1 MASLFCLNLHK
12 ITNMLVDK
20 EKYSRPHAIVL
31 LVIISIG
38 IVLRFVGFSDC
49 PFTHDELSAIRRLQF
64 DSFFDMIRNGVM
76 LFEGHPAGVQS
87 FLWFWSKIFGT
98 SEVAIRLP
106 FVLMGICCIPLM
118 YLVTKIWFNRTAGI
132 FAASIIAVSQY
143 TIYYSILARPYIFGL
158 FFVLL
163 ALVFWSKMICQKVY
177 SWKNVILFGIFA
189 SCCAYTHQFS
199 MMVAALI
206 GVTGL
211 FFQSRKSISRYLLA
225 AFIAIVLYVPHI
237 PITIYQL
244 TELKG
249 VGGWLGAPNFMFVV
263 QYFRYLT
270 HFSFIVM
277 ILVVLCIIVSGEY
290 TREHFA
296 LVYRKIITAFLL
308 FVIPFA
314 VGYWY
319 SVLVD
324 PVLQQ
329 SCLLFSF
336 PFFILMVCSLVGE
349 KLNPLKLISVTLYC
363 CAMVLSLIFVREHY
377 TMINKSIYSAAI
389 KTAIDCNKK
398 YGEENVCD
406 LFNIQ
411 YMNYYESKYGY
422 NVKNRYTGYDPSAL
436 CKQLENEKAE
446 YLVAV
451 YLDDYEMYVV
461 KRYYPYVID
470 YSEYIGAEIYVMSK
484 TEQAECSMPKPVFD
498 CTYDLLD
505 YNVDDER
512 LTLIDTPFTA
522 LSNSRYVR
530 LDVELFYIQKD
541 TADDFI
547 VALQAFH
554 NEKSYAWR
562 EASVK
567 KFSGPINDSVRS
579 VLIPM
584 RYELIFKES
593 MMLRLF
599 SIKSF
604 LWNVDLLKSVRPI
617 SARIRMTPDN
627 RYIYSPWE
635 NLE

>member
-1 MASLFCLNLHK
+1 
-12 ITNMLVDK
+12 
-20 EKYSRPHAIVL
+20 
-31 LVIISIG
+31 
-38 IVLRFVGFSDC
+38 
-49 PFTHDELSAIRRLQF
+49 
-64 DSFFDMIRNGVM
+64 
-76 LFEGHPAGVQS
+76 
-87 FLWFWSKIFGT
+87 
-98 SEVAIRLP
+98 
-106 FVLMGICCIPLM
+106 
-118 YLVTKIWFNRTAGI
+118 
-132 FAASIIAVSQY
+132 
-143 TIYYSILARPYIFGL
+143 
-158 FFVLL
+158 
-163 ALVFWSKMICQKVY
+163 
-177 SWKNVILFGIFA
+177 
-189 SCCAYTHQFS
+189 
-199 MMVAALI
+199 
-206 GVTGL
+206 
-211 FFQSRKSISRYLLA
+211 
-225 AFIAIVLYVPHI
+225 
-237 PITIYQL
+237 
-244 TELKG
+244 
-249 VGGWLGAPNFMFVV
+249 
-263 QYFRYLT
+263 
-270 HFSFIVM
+270 
-277 ILVVLCIIVSGEY
+277 
-290 TREHFA
+290 
-296 LVYRKIITAFLL
+296 
-308 FVIPFA
+308 
-314 VGYWY
+314 
-319 SVLVD
+319 
-324 PVLQQ
+324 
-329 SCLLFSF
+329 
-336 PFFILMVCSLVGE
+336 
-349 KLNPLKLISVTLYC
+349 
-363 CAMVLSLIFVREHY
+363 
-377 TMINKSIYSAAI
+377 
-389 KTAIDCNKK
+389 
-398 YGEENVCD
+398 
-406 LFNIQ
+406 
-411 YMNYYESKYGY
+411 MNYYESKYGY

-451 YLDDYEMYVV
+451 YLDDYEMYAV

-530 LDVELFYIQKD
+530 LDVELFYIQKY

-554 NEKSYAWR
+554 DEKSYAWR

-567 KFSGPINDSVRS
+567 NFSVPINDSVRS